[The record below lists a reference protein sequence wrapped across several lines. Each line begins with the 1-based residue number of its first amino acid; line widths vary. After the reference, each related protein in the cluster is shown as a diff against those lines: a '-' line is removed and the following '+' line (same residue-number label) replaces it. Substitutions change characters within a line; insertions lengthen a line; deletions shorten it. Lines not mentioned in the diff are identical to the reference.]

1 MIKESEFRSK
11 VIEKEFHKSLAM
23 TEKDHKDFNN
33 STKCWI
39 CKEAYEK
46 DEVKVKD
53 HDHVTTK
60 CRGPAHQE
68 CSLNLSLSKKKT
80 VVFHDLQNYDSHLI
94 FQEIRGYNFKVNVV
108 PKTTEKYTNFTIQQP
123 KKKDNKAFISI
134 YRWSSF
140 FK

>member
-23 TEKDHKDFNN
+23 TEKDHNDFNN

-46 DEVKVKD
+46 HEVKVKD

-60 CRGPAHQE
+60 CRGPTHQE
-68 CSLNLSLSKKKT
+68 CSLNLSLSKKKLLCFMICKT
-80 VVFHDLQNYDSHLI
+80 MIHILS
-94 FQEIRGYNFKVNVV
+94 FK
-108 PKTTEKYTNFTIQQP
+108 KLEDI
-123 KKKDNKAFISI
+123 IS
-134 YRWSSF
+134 
-140 FK
+140 K